1 MQYHLNAVVD
11 QKNKQG
17 IEELNL
23 KKKIAM
29 ICLVLISSFLISR
42 VVIYLDITESRGI
55 APLGIAMFMA
65 ILLKWNKELAFLSYL
80 GVQIGYISIWSHIE
94 EQYLALLIT
103 TLLLLYNLIFC
114 RSKKLNKE
122 YIYFAIVIVGY
133 FLYEMIYQHYTI
145 RISGVLALVNGL
157 IIIPTYYIARYVYDA
172 IKEFNDGYLLST
184 EELMSVGIIMCM
196 MVCGIGEIAIY
207 GISIRLILANAMVII
222 FAYTGGTLY
231 GTLIGSIIGLILGGC
246 NNDIFTSIGIFSIL
260 GLVSGIFKELGKT
273 CICISY
279 LIVYLSSHIYID
291 DFNKVAII
299 EAVIS
304 IIIFWLIPKR
314 VFEAIEVE
322 VSMDKKRVK
331 LSQFEIN
338 ELKEEFSDKVKG
350 LGVSLITIANVLHSM
365 SNSNNINDLSKNE
378 LLIENLGD
386 RVCSRCDRSDYCWKK
401 NFDDTYKAFEVVIEN
416 SKSGKSGFPRH
427 LEKNCLQKIE
437 LIRNADNLI
446 NNDIRDDIK
455 KKALDTG
462 RLLLSE
468 HIEKISLSID
478 KMLDDFK
485 RELMICGDF
494 ERIIR
499 KAFDRKSI
507 KYKSIFCYRD
517 SNGRVVVKITF
528 KHNVKDSV
536 PDKDI
541 IELINNVIA
550 IPMCI
555 SSESCRYD
563 VENNINILVLKEM
576 PKYKVISYGAVSA
589 KDGEEYMGDTYSFGK
604 TKDGNYMVVISDG
617 MGTGRI
623 ASLESGMT
631 VEIIERFFESGFDC
645 ETSVNMV
652 NSIMNMHLE
661 ETERYS
667 TLDLSLLNLY
677 TGGCEFIKVGAAPTF
692 IKRGKQVKVI
702 SSSMPPFGVVDEFE
716 ADPVKVKLKSDDLI
730 INISDGILDVSKKIF
745 GSSSWI
751 ENYLLNS
758 TKDPKKLAEDILKTA
773 KELSGNISRDD
784 MTVVVSKV
792 SMLY

>member
-11 QKNKQG
+11 QKNKKG

-23 KKKIAM
+23 KKKITM
-29 ICLVLISSFLISR
+29 IFLVLISSFLVSR

-55 APLGIAMFMA
+55 APLGIAMYMA
-65 ILLKWNKELAFLSYL
+65 ILLKWNKELVFLSYF
-80 GVQIGYISIWSHIE
+80 GVQLGYISIWNHIE
-94 EQYLALLIT
+94 GQYLALMIT
-103 TLLLLYNLIFC
+103 TLLLIYNLLFS

-122 YIYFAIVIVGY
+122 YIYFGIVIVGY
-133 FLYEMIYQHYTI
+133 LLYGIIYEHYTI
-145 RISGVLALVNGL
+145 RISGVLALINGF

-184 EELMSVGIIMCM
+184 EEMMSVGIIICM
-196 MVCGIGEIAIY
+196 MVCGIGEVAVY
-207 GISIRLILANAMVII
+207 GVSIRFILANTMVIV

-231 GTLIGSIIGLILGGC
+231 GALIGSIIGLILGGC
-246 NNDIFTSIGIFSIL
+246 NNDIFTSVGFFSLL
-260 GLVSGIFKELGKT
+260 GLVSGVFKELGKVCT
-273 CICISY
+273 SISY
-279 LIVYLSSHIYID
+279 LIVYLSSQIYINN
-291 DFNKVAII
+291 FNKIIII
-299 EAVIS
+299 EIGIS
-304 IIIFWLIPKR
+304 IAIFLLVPKR
-314 VFEAIEVE
+314 VFEAVEVE

-331 LSQFEIN
+331 LGQFEIS
-338 ELKEEFSDKVKG
+338 ELKEEFTDKVKS
-350 LGVSLITIANVLHSM
+350 LGVSLITISNVLHSM
-365 SNSNNINDLSKNE
+365 SNNDVSEISKSE
-378 LLIENLGD
+378 LLIENLAD
-386 RVCSRCDRSDYCWKK
+386 RVCSKCDRADYCWKK
-401 NFDDTYKAFEVVIEN
+401 NFDNTYISFEEVIEN
-416 SKSGKSGFPRH
+416 SENKKGMFPKH

-437 LIRNADNLI
+437 LIRNADNLV
-446 NNDIRDDIK
+446 NNDIRDNIK
-455 KKALDTG
+455 KQALDAG
-462 RLLLSE
+462 RLLLAD

-485 RELMICGDF
+485 RELMICGDL

-499 KAFDRKSI
+499 KSFDRKSI
-507 KYKSIFCYRD
+507 KYKGIFCYRD
-517 SNGRVVVKITF
+517 SNGRVVVKLTF
-528 KHNVKDSV
+528 KQNAKDSV

-550 IPMCI
+550 IPMSIC
-555 SSESCRYD
+555 SEACRYD
-563 VENNINILVLKEM
+563 VENNMNILVLKEM

-589 KDGEEYMGDTYSFGK
+589 KDGEDYMGDTYSFGK
-604 TKDGNYMVVISDG
+604 TKDGNYMIVISDG

-645 ETSVNMV
+645 GTSVNMV
-652 NSIMNMHLE
+652 NSVMDMRLE

-667 TLDLSLLNLY
+667 TLDLSMLNLY
-677 TGGCEFIKVGAAPTF
+677 TGQAEFIKVGAAPSF
-692 IKRGKQVKVI
+692 IKRGKQVKII

-716 ADPVKVKLKSDDLI
+716 ADPVKINLKSDDLI

-745 GSSSWI
+745 GNSSWI